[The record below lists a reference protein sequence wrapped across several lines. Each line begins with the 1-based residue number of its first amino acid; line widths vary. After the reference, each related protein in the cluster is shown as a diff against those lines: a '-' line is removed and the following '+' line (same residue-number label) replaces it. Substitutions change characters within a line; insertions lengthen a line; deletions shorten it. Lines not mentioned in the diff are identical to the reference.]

1 MNIVYVLD
9 TSVHVLDPRAPLIL
23 SDGNVVVDPF
33 PVLEELDGLK
43 SSSRDAAPYART
55 AIHVLDDLRSRGD
68 LSRGVST
75 PGGGVFI
82 VDSQHAVPSDLA
94 IQPNTPDN
102 VIICTAYKWLQR
114 IRQRKGQQPKAR
126 PQKPHNQKPQHRKRD
141 AIDLILDRFPASDV
155 RIVSRDFNLRVKA
168 ASCGITAEDYQH
180 DKAVKSEDE
189 IYSGLITIP
198 IASRNFQEFAQ
209 LLCKSAPG
217 GITPE
222 EIDGLA
228 AIPKLIPNQCCVF
241 QTDEKQSILAIFKDN
256 DDAPR
261 LVHVP
266 KPRQQNGRGIA
277 PRNIGQAFALAM
289 LRDPSITL
297 VTLSGIAG
305 SGKTLMALLA
315 GIEAVTSDG
324 SPQENLLIYRPNAEI
339 GERMGFL
346 PGSIDEK
353 FEPWKIPVIDSLEL
367 LSRGTEL
374 VAPGTKAQKQFKVKD
389 LLGSKISIEPIN
401 YIQGRSLHG
410 KYVIVDE
417 TQNLRPSDVTAIIT
431 RVGKGTKIVLTGD
444 VKQIANDYLD
454 TASNGLTHV
463 IQNMRGERLFGHI
476 TLWESERSELAELA
490 AKRL

>member
-23 SDGNVVVDPF
+23 SDGNIVVDPF

-43 SSSRDAAPYART
+43 SSSRDAAPYARA

-68 LSRGVST
+68 LSRGVPT
-75 PGGGVFI
+75 PGGGVLI
-82 VDSQHAVPSDLA
+82 VDSQPITPSDPA

-102 VIICTAYKWLQR
+102 TIICTAYKWLQR
-114 IRQRKGQQPKAR
+114 IRQRKGAPSRPK
-126 PQKPHNQKPQHRKRD
+126 QKPHHQKPQHRKRD

-189 IYSGLITIP
+189 IYSGTATIP
-198 IASRNFQEFAQ
+198 IIGKNFQGFSQ
-209 LLCKSAPG
+209 LLCRSGARG
-217 GITPE
+217 TTPE
-222 EIDGLA
+222 EIDGLV
-228 AIPKLIPNQCCVF
+228 AIPKLLPNQCCIF
-241 QTDEKQSILAIFKDN
+241 QTEEKQSVLAIFKD
-256 DDAPR
+256 DGIAPR
-261 LVHVP
+261 FVHVQ

-289 LRDPSITL
+289 LRDPGITL

-315 GIEAVTSDG
+315 GVDAINADD
-324 SPQENLLIYRPNAEI
+324 SPQDNLLIYRPNAEI

-374 VAPGTKAQKQFKVKD
+374 VAPGTKVQKQFKVKD
-389 LLGSKISIEPIN
+389 LLDSKISIEPIN

-417 TQNLRPSDVTAIIT
+417 TQNLRPSDVTAVIT